1 MLDAYSMGLS
11 PRKKVTSFEEVD
23 KPCGLQIV
31 LLADLIK
38 IPLQTVRGLKI
49 VMPKNMNPEFFAEAG
64 QIGRVMREYKLLEI
78 DIGSVRS
85 PLPEQMHS

>member
-1 MLDAYSMGLS
+1 MMS
-11 PRKKVTSFEEVD
+11 
-23 KPCGLQIV
+23 
-31 LLADLIK
+31 
-38 IPLQTVRGLKI
+38 VRGLKI